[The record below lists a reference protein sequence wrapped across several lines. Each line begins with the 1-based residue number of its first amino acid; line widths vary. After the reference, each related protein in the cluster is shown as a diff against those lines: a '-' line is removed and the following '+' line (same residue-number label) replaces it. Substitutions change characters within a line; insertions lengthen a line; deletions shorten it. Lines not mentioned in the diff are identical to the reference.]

1 MSELTHV
8 AEESVERRA
17 GDRLNSAIAL
27 LVALTATVL
36 ALVNIKDGN
45 VVQAMSVARTQAAN
59 AWSYFQAKSTK
70 QALAQAALDQLE
82 LQAELFEGRPEV
94 KARLVARVEQYRG
107 NVDRYE
113 REKAEVRQKAEA
125 FEKEYERLN
134 VVDDQ
139 LDIAEACLSMA
150 LALYGVT
157 ALLGNRRLLWLSV
170 LVAGGGFA
178 LAVGAFAGWTYRPE
192 WFARLL
198 S

>member
-1 MSELTHV
+1 MSELTEL
-8 AEESVERRA
+8 AEQGLERRA
-17 GDRLNSAIAL
+17 GDRLNNTIAL

-70 QALAQAALDQLE
+70 QALAQSALDQLE
-82 LQAELFEGRPEV
+82 LQAELVEGRPEV
-94 KARLVARVEQYRG
+94 KARLAARVVEYRG
-107 NVDRYE
+107 NVERYE
-113 REKAEVRQKAEA
+113 REKGEIKQKAEA
-125 FEKEYERLN
+125 FEKEYDRLN
-134 VVDDQ
+134 VIDDQ

-157 ALLGNRRLLWLSV
+157 ALLANRRLLWLSM
-170 LVAGGGFA
+170 LVAVSGLA
-178 LAVGAFAGWTYRPE
+178 LALAGFAGWAYRPE
-192 WFARLL
+192 WFAKLL